1 MGLGVCPTSW
11 PGTAVRRTPSRPLAY
26 SSAIHV
32 LLCVTGNVDARDKP
46 GHDEELCELGDVM
59 RFACQLTRFQVW
71 PLQNMP
77 PKAQP
82 CTRSA
87 FGPFIAIVE
96 S

>member
-1 MGLGVCPTSW
+1 MWLGPLPNVMAGLVP
-11 PGTAVRRTPSRPLAY
+11 
-26 SSAIHV
+26 AIHV
-32 LLCVTGNVDARDKP
+32 LLCATKNVDARDKP
-46 GHDEELCELGDVM
+46 GHDGQLGMSRDSL
-59 RFACQLTRFQVW
+59 RCQLTRFQVW
-71 PLQNMP
+71 PPQNMP

>member
-1 MGLGVCPTSW
+1 MRSPMSRPSTSCFAS
-11 PGTAVRRTPSRPLAY
+11 PGTWMPGTSPGMTKS
-26 SSAIHV
+26 
-32 LLCVTGNVDARDKP
+32 CV
-46 GHDEELCELGDVM
+46 LGDVM

-71 PLQNMP
+71 PPQNMP